1 MNRTLTSRRSASLA
15 LLCALTVGHATHAL
29 AQPALPA
36 QPSPTPPAA
45 PPIEELGPGEE
56 AIKETPD
63 PLAALLAPD
72 AAGLTFETVS
82 TIAIA
87 KSSAVNAKQ
96 VELDGANGAVAQTMV
111 SFFPRV
117 TLAASYTRLSEVDT
131 PDLGGGGALIG
142 VANEGAVTVG
152 PCPLDPTTQCVLD
165 SAGLPAQAAPLS
177 FSFESPLNQ
186 IAFSG
191 NITIPISDY
200 FLRAVQA
207 YNGAEANEEALE
219 LQVEAQKLVAARD
232 AKLSLIGWALSRGQT
247 AVASQSVDQAKN
259 VLKDMKA
266 SLAAD
271 KAAPVDVLRIEALVA
286 QAEFTLAEAKAA
298 EFVSEQR
305 LRTILHTPAEQSLT
319 VGIDLFAA
327 PAAPALPAVEELVKE
342 AVDHRLELLATDKSR
357 EALLE
362 VESATRAGYYPR
374 LDAFGDLLVANP
386 NNRIFPQQ
394 ERFDTTWSVGAR
406 LTWVINDTFSTIGAS
421 AQAEARTA
429 QVEAAK
435 QQLMEAVRLEVVQAH
450 ADITKAGALIEAA
463 NRGVVAAEET
473 LRVSK
478 RIFAVGTLTGTGLA
492 DQENALT
499 AARLR
504 KLAAFANLQ
513 SAMIRLDH
521 ATGRDR
527 RTGLAPR

>member
-1 MNRTLTSRRSASLA
+1 M
-15 LLCALTVGHATHAL
+15 LCALAVGHAGNAFSQP
-29 AQPALPA
+29 AQPAPTAPPTQPAPATQPAA
-36 QPSPTPPAA
+36 QPGD
-45 PPIEELGPGEE
+45 ELGPGDA
-56 AIKETPD
+56 AIKDTPD

-72 AAGLTFETVS
+72 PAGLTFEAAA
-82 TIAIA
+82 TIAVS
-87 KSSAVNAKQ
+87 KSSAVNAKRI
-96 VELDGANGAVAQTMV
+96 ELEGANGAVSQTMV

-117 TLAASYTRLSEVDT
+117 TLAASYTRLSEVDS
-131 PDLGGGGALIG
+131 PELGGGGAIVG
-142 VANEGAVTVG
+142 VATEGPVTVG
-152 PCPLDPTTQCVLD
+152 PCPVDPTTQCVLD
-165 SAGLPAQAAPLS
+165 SAGLPAQAAAFGLS
-177 FSFESPLNQ
+177 FDSPLNQ

-219 LQVEAQKLVAARD
+219 LQVEAQKLVAGRD
-232 AKLSLIGWALSRGQT
+232 AKLALIGWALSRGQSV
-247 AVASQSVDQAKN
+247 VAAQSVEQAKN

-286 QAEFTLAEAKAA
+286 QAEFTLAEAKAN
-298 EFVSEQR
+298 EFIAEQR
-305 LRTILHTPAEQSLT
+305 LRTILHTPPEQTLT

-327 PAAPALPAVEELVKE
+327 PTAPVLPPLEELVKDAIE
-342 AVDHRLELLATDKSR
+342 HRLELLATDKSR

-362 VESATRAGYYPR
+362 VESATRASYYPR
-374 LDAFGDLLVANP
+374 LDAFGDVLIANP
-386 NNRIFPQQ
+386 NQRVFPQQ
-394 ERFDTTWSVGAR
+394 ERFDATWSVGAR
-406 LTWVINDTFSTIGAS
+406 LTWVVNDTFSTIGAT

-429 QVEAAK
+429 QVEAGK
-435 QQLMEAVRLEVVQAH
+435 QQLMEAVRLEVVQSH
-450 ADITKAGALIEAA
+450 ADITKAGVLIEAA
-463 NRGVVAAEET
+463 NRGVIAAEET

-478 RIFAVGTLTGTGLA
+478 RVFAVGTLTGTGLA

-504 KLAAFANLQ
+504 KLSAFANLQ

-527 RTGLAPR
+527 RAGLAPTR